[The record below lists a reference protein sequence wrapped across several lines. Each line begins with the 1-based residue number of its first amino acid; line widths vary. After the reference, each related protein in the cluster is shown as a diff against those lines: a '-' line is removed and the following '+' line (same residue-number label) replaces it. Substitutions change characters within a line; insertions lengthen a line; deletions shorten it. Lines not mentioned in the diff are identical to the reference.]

1 MVHSRMCMLLLF
13 LSFFILHILH
23 SSFFLKE
30 WNPKVRKSSAWH
42 RRDEHHHNNAI
53 VLRSGWTSRGFS
65 LTSKKEAVT
74 YGSSFYAAN
83 PKRKRRT
90 PPRPSR
96 SRPPK
101 VITRLMMAL
110 WKNAQME
117 RRTCDLKFRGTEKE
131 LKVRLF
137 WWSSKNIRLER
148 ETAFCLGF
156 LRFYFYRKKKTA

>member
-1 MVHSRMCMLLLF
+1 MNSYF
-13 LSFFILHILH
+13 FPSSFFIILPQGMKSEGEEGH
-23 SSFFLKE
+23 K
-30 WNPKVRKSSAWH
+30 KVCTWH
-42 RRDEHHHNNAI
+42 RRDEHHHHNNAI

-90 PPRPSR
+90 PRPSR

-110 WKNAQME
+110 WKNAHALEVCMISQRQAGFDRNPAKLKDRGQNVVCICGE
-117 RRTCDLKFRGTEKE
+117 RAKRLLDRWRT
-131 LKVRLF
+131 
-137 WWSSKNIRLER
+137 I
-148 ETAFCLGF
+148 
-156 LRFYFYRKKKTA
+156 

>member
-1 MVHSRMCMLLLF
+1 MKSEGQKVCMA
-13 LSFFILHILH
+13 
-23 SSFFLKE
+23 
-30 WNPKVRKSSAWH
+30 PPRRAPPCH
-42 RRDEHHHNNAI
+42 RFNAI

-90 PPRPSR
+90 PRPSR

-110 WKNAQME
+110 WKNADVFEVCMIPLRQAGFDRNPAKLIKDGGQKAACGMHL
-117 RRTCDLKFRGTEKE
+117 RRTSQA
-131 LKVRLF
+131 
-137 WWSSKNIRLER
+137 SSRSLANHIGSTPNDNIGRICHGIVDSR
-148 ETAFCLGF
+148 
-156 LRFYFYRKKKTA
+156 